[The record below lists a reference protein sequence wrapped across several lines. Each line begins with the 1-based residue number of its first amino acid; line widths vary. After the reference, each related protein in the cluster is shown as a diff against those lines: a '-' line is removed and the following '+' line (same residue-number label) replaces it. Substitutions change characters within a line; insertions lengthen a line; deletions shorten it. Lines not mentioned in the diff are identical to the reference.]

1 MQAPQTELPLAAS
14 ANILIQEIGAET
26 LVYKLDTHQ
35 YFHLNKISTLV
46 WQNCDGRKPIDQIAA
61 DVGKTLNQAVSED
74 LVWLT
79 LESLE
84 NQALITGRLTTPAKF
99 NGLSRRQ
106 VIKEIGLAAGAVA
119 LPLVVSMVAPRALN
133 AQSPG
138 GVPGNV
144 DVCSGGEGGV
154 GEDTRKT
161 PNGGLCNGHGNCCSN
176 NCCPTGG
183 GQGVCIPAG
192 ATCLG

>member
-46 WQNCDGRKPIDQIAA
+46 WQNCDGRKQIDQIAA
-61 DVGKTLNQAVSED
+61 EVGKTLKQAVSED

-79 LESLE
+79 LESLK
-84 NQALITGRLTTPAKF
+84 NQDLVTGRLTTPAKY

-106 VIKEIGLAAGAVA
+106 MIKEIGLTAGAVS
-119 LPLVVSMVAPRALN
+119 LPLIVSMMAPVAAN
-133 AQSPG
+133 AQSG
-138 GVPGNV
+138 IGANV
-144 DVCSGGEGGV
+144 DICSGGEGGQ
-154 GEDTRKT
+154 GQDTRKT